1 LDQSASIKV
10 KKAALAKDGA
20 AEIFFNSHWKI
31 VQTQYFASMFRIVKE
46 ECGIVRFYNEKQKK
60 FCTWHL

>member
-1 LDQSASIKV
+1 M
-10 KKAALAKDGA
+10 KAALARDRA

-31 VQTQYFASMFRIVKE
+31 VQTQYFASMFRILKE
-46 ECGIVRFYNEKQKK
+46 EHGIVRFYNEKQKQ